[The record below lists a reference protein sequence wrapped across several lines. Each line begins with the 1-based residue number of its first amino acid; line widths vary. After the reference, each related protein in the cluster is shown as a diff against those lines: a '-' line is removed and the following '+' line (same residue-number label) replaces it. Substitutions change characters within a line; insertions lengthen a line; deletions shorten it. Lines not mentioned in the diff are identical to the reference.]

1 MVRYGRQMVSV
12 DVDNGV
18 LLFDRKTGSFGI
30 ETITHDRSKFACIT
44 AELINFDIV
53 QSQTILYY
61 TTIIYYKQSI
71 L

>member
-1 MVRYGRQMVSV
+1 MFRYGRQMVSV

-30 ETITHDRSKFACIT
+30 ETLTQDRSKFPHMT
-44 AELINFDIV
+44 AELIM
-53 QSQTILYY
+53 LA
-61 TTIIYYKQSI
+61 